1 MQLQE
6 IFLPCFSSLFF
17 NVVKQSEWAV
27 STLMHSSSKA
37 SKHRRL
43 NADHS
48 HEKSDHNKNW
58 NLSRPLQPI
67 LLRVESA
74 LTADAFEAGNRI
86 RAEDKQRYNLILS
99 PLTKFPQ
106 AKIAMNFPFHSAL
119 VNIVTDI
126 LCWWVELVYQIN
138 EIYSVV
144 NSTTILR

>member
-74 LTADAFEAGNRI
+74 LTADTFEAENRI

-99 PLTKFPQ
+99 PLTKFLQ
-106 AKIAMNFPFHSAL
+106 ANIHRIFFWVWGLAL
-119 VNIVTDI
+119 GEHRDKLNI
-126 LCWWVELVYQIN
+126 LYWWMELM
-138 EIYSVV
+138 
-144 NSTTILR
+144 